1 MKYKHIKGL
10 QYHKPR
16 FVGIDKAKYQNLLN
30 GKDVVLNEKDIEALD
45 SLGIKYKKVEKKV
58 MKKEEK

>member
-16 FVGIDKAKYQNLLN
+16 FVNIDKMKYYDLLD
-30 GKDVVLNEKDIEALD
+30 GKDVVLNNSDIEALD
-45 SLGIKYKKVEKKV
+45 SLGIKYKKIEKKV
-58 MKKEEK
+58 VKKEEK